1 MATTKSR
8 SSSPRG
14 RAAAGSRT
22 TRSRASST
30 QSASSAKRDDGLAAR
45 TGRTIRDRPYASA
58 AIAAGAA
65 SLVAGIAG
73 LFALKRNSGKS
84 WSQLGE
90 DLSAQASD
98 LVDDATAKV
107 RDAKASL
114 GEKLHRDGV
123 DAEKTQAEI
132 MQEALTLKQTGEQS
146 NVPRDPIREQDIKA
160 GIATS
165 NHEAKAG
172 AKAVS

>member
-1 MATTKSR
+1 MATTKTR
-8 SSSPRG
+8 STSQRG
-14 RAAAGSRT
+14 RPTGSRT
-22 TRSRASST
+22 TKSRASST
-30 QSASSAKRDDGLAAR
+30 PSSNSSSKRDDGLAAR

-73 LFALKRNSGKS
+73 LFAFKRNSGKS
-84 WSQLGE
+84 WSQLGD
-90 DLSAQASD
+90 DLSTQASG

-107 RDAKASL
+107 REAKASL

-123 DAEKTQAEI
+123 DAEKSQAEI

-146 NVPRDPIREQDIKA
+146 NVPRDPIMEQDIKA

-172 AKAVS
+172 AKAYD